1 MSGEVIIRVRGLQTS
16 FGAMTRAGWA
26 PIAAGAAQW
35 LLLAAM
41 SYGLAVVL
49 CR

>member
-1 MSGEVIIRVRGLQTS
+1 MAGVGLQTS
-16 FGAMTRAGWA
+16 FADMTRAGWA
-26 PIAAGAAQW
+26 PIFAGAAQW

-41 SYGLAVVL
+41 SYGLAFAL